1 MIFIVGD
8 PTGPKPIPPSGF
20 ALEKD
25 LEALIETCPSA
36 LNGDADVATIRF
48 VARQVRLGAGIADVV
63 LLDSD
68 MRLTLVEVKR
78 GENAQAR
85 REVIGQAFDYVSA
98 LAEMTF
104 EEVDGAMDGAL
115 ASAIATFVDPAPLDE
130 NTAVAIDD
138 LRRSCAANL
147 RLGKI
152 RVAVVVDEAPP
163 DLLRIVGYLARRSG
177 LDIRL
182 ATLARYVLEDG
193 RIAVVPRL
201 LVGSIGPREAE
212 ATDGATPQA
221 YSDSLPVPWLK
232 NFLDAFEWRSDEKE
246 GNGKT
251 TWRQIRVAGWP
262 ATIHYE
268 VLARQRGLSI
278 ELHFERLEYRPVFD
292 RVADELNSRQLGA
305 TVRLNPTWLKHGGAI
320 ILDLAA
326 ETPGADAAMTTRRFI
341 DATKPLVAAQLARGF
356 DH

>member
-1 MIFIVGD
+1 MIFIIGD
-8 PTGPKPIPPSGF
+8 PAGPKPIPPSGF

-25 LEALIETCPSA
+25 LEALIEACPSA
-36 LNGDADVATIRF
+36 IDSDAEVATIRF

-115 ASAIATFVDPAPLDE
+115 ASAIATFVDPAPPDDSI
-130 NTAVAIDD
+130 AVAIDD
-138 LRRSCAANL
+138 LRRSRAANL

-163 DLLRIVGYLARRSG
+163 DLLRIVGYPARRSG

-193 RIAVVPRL
+193 RTAVVPRL
-201 LVGSIGPREAE
+201 LVGSIGSPEAE
-212 ATDGATPQA
+212 TSAGEKPQG
-221 YSDSLPVPWLK
+221 YSELVPVPWLK
-232 NFLDAFEWRSDEKE
+232 NFLDAFEWGRDEKV

-251 TWRQIRVAGWP
+251 TWRQIRVVGWP

-278 ELHFERLEYRPVFD
+278 ELHVEKLEYRPVFD
-292 RVADELNSRQLGA
+292 AVARAANSQQLGG
-305 TVRLNPTWLKHGGAI
+305 TIRLNPTWLKHGGAV

-326 ETPGADAAMTTRRFI
+326 ETPGGVAAVSARRFI
-341 DATKPLVAAQLARGF
+341 DATKPLAAAELARGF